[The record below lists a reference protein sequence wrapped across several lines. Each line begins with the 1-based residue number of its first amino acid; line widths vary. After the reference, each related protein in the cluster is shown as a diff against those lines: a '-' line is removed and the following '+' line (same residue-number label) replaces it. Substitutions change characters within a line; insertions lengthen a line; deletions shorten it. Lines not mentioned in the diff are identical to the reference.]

1 MLQSGEYIP
10 KSRHMGP
17 SFQDIWGQHKEN
29 KLLIEN
35 KKRGFLFSPGNNTSR
50 LLLDHTLL
58 QIVDSFSWVSKIH

>member
-35 KKRGFLFSPGNNTSR
+35 KKKGLSVLSR
-50 LLLDHTLL
+50 EQHFK
-58 QIVDSFSWVSKIH
+58 VAA

>member
-35 KKRGFLFSPGNNTSR
+35 KKKGLSVLSR
-50 LLLDHTLL
+50 EQHFKVAAWSYTATNCW
-58 QIVDSFSWVSKIH
+58 QF